1 MSPEERQLLEETVTL
16 SRENNQ
22 ILRQLRGAL
31 RWGRFYSVLKWVLV
45 VGSTLGAYYYLQPYL
60 FKLFDAYQTLL
71 SGLNEV
77 KQTGSNVGASLP
89 DFSGLLDKLR

>member
-22 ILRQLRGAL
+22 ILRQLRRAL
-31 RWGRFYSVLKWVLV
+31 RWGRFYSVLKWILI

-60 FKLFDAYQTLL
+60 FRLFDAYQALL
-71 SGLNEV
+71 NGLNEV
-77 KQTGSNVGASLP
+77 KEAGAGMSPNLP
-89 DFSGLLDKLR
+89 DLSGLFDKLR